1 MQHHGCDHCRELNQT
16 FRIKSPGELEKAIRV
31 AAANIADDTIRESG
45 YRPPD
50 TTNYCD
56 AGSFASLARGE
67 TWGDFLDYYFEC
79 TKCKSLYH
87 LGAETYH
94 GSGGSWSPA
103 GREKTLTRLREWI
116 RKCCAF
122 LSG

>member
-16 FRIKSPGELEKAIRV
+16 FRISSPGELEKAIRV

-45 YRPPD
+45 YRPPGIG
-50 TTNYCD
+50 NYCD
-56 AGSFASLARGE
+56 AGSFTSLARGE
-67 TWGDFLDYYFEC
+67 TWGDILDYYFAC

-87 LGAETYH
+87 LWAETYH
-94 GSGGSWSPA
+94 GCGGSWGPVERA
-103 GREKTLTRLREWI
+103 NTLTRLREWI
-116 RKCCAF
+116 RKGCAF